1 MLDRL
6 KLIGKK
12 LKNIGTTIRRK
23 RAYSYYLAMGI
34 FASIFLCILVSG
46 FSSSQKYKY
55 IAIAE
60 GKSQPLG
67 QANLTVVKREYNPK
81 ENLFRVDYWIDSE
94 NNSFD
99 LTNFKIDTK
108 AVTKNNVNEF
118 LKTQVVQ
125 VDENYYVT
133 FVKNVPKEFGT
144 IKQFI
149 YPGYLNLLKN
159 QSDDLKGIEVKVYS
173 DQSNKIVN
181 NNLKLDTN
189 KESYFSD
196 KIDYQIK
203 LINQSIKEAN
213 IEITDNQAAI
223 DQIKKS
229 NKQIEEGL
237 DTKLGEELERDQN
250 KIQMNKSEI
259 DSYKA
264 STTKQEEQIKLLEE
278 KIKLLKE
285 KELEAN
291 QR

>member
-34 FASIFLCILVSG
+34 FAFIFLCILVSG

-55 IAIAE
+55 ISIAE

-189 KESYFSD
+189 KKSYFSD